1 MPERTVQ
8 PQFTAMG
15 GKTIEIGLT
24 SKPITSWGG
33 MAVFA
38 AFGES
43 VGLRKLVEQSLGGL
57 VRTSPNALPAADLLL
72 GFVVGVL
79 TGATRMLHLER
90 LRADSSLRAMFGI
103 SRFVAPTTYARF
115 FRSMCGQTRTSFWET
130 VTEWTLTR
138 LPVRAQGYTLDID
151 STVVE
156 RFGEQ
161 EGSLCGYNPRRRGGP
176 THHPL
181 LAGLAEAR
189 ILLHAWLRGGNTAS
203 GNNAVAFLQECLAL
217 ARDRVKL
224 RMLRAD
230 SGYFDNRI
238 LSFLESV
245 GLPYL
250 VKARF
255 TKLVKLAAEQVG
267 EWVPIGSGIEV
278 AEARIKLLRW
288 DTTRRLVLIR
298 HRVPEREKPQGKRL
312 FTWEDHRYQAIVTS
326 FPVDDMDTASV
337 YRNYLPRGE
346 FENRI
351 KELKE
356 GCGLTGFCLDSFT
369 ATEALLRVLCF
380 THNLVQLFQDGLG
393 LRKADRPWREGPRYT
408 LETLRNNLFTCAASM
423 GARGRQTVLR
433 LSATP
438 PWWQHFHRALA
449 RFLPDLPNC
458 RAPSPPNPI
467 GPQHPPLLFE

>member
-1 MPERTVQ
+1 MPEQTVQ
-8 PQFTAMG
+8 PQFTALG
-15 GKTIEIGLT
+15 GEIIEVGLT
-24 SKPITSWGG
+24 SKPVTAWGG

-38 AFGES
+38 AFAQA
-43 VGLRKLVEQSLGGL
+43 VGLRKVVERSLSCL
-57 VRTSPNALPAADLLL
+57 VRTSPNALPVADLLL

-79 TGATRMLHLER
+79 TGASRMLHLER
-90 LRADSSLRAMFGI
+90 LRADSALRGMFGI

-115 FRSMCGQTRTSFWET
+115 FLSMQGQARTNFWET
-130 VTEWTLTR
+130 VTEWTLAR
-138 LPVRAQGYTLDID
+138 LPARTQGYTLDID

-156 RFGEQ
+156 RYGEQ

-189 ILLHAWLRGGNTAS
+189 VLLHAWLRGGNTAS

-217 ARDRVKL
+217 AKDRVKL
-224 RMLRAD
+224 RMLRANN
-230 SGYFDNRI
+230 GYFDNRI
-238 LSFLESV
+238 LSFLESA

-255 TKLVKLAAEQVG
+255 TKLVKLAAQQVG
-267 EWVPIGSGIEV
+267 AWVPIGSGIEV

-288 DTTRRLVLIR
+288 DTARRLVLIR

-312 FTWEDHRYQAIVTS
+312 FTWEEHRYQAIVTS
-326 FPVDDMDTASV
+326 FPPQDMDAASV

-408 LETLRNNLFTCAASM
+408 LETLRNNLFTCAATL

-433 LSATP
+433 FSTTP
-438 PWWQHFHRALA
+438 HWWHHFHQALA
-449 RFLPDLPNC
+449 RFLPDFANC
-458 RAPSPPNPI
+458 RAAPGTKPSCPT
-467 GPQHPPLLFE
+467 HPPLLFE

>member
-1 MPERTVQ
+1 MTHRTVQ
-8 PQFTAMG
+8 SQFTALG
-15 GKTIEIGLT
+15 GQTIEIGLT
-24 SKPITSWGG
+24 SKPITPWGG
-33 MAVFA
+33 MAIFA
-38 AFGES
+38 AFAEAA
-43 VGLRKLVEQSLGGL
+43 GLRKLLERALLGC
-57 VRTSPNALPAADLLL
+57 VRTSPNALPVADLLL

-79 TGATRMLHLER
+79 TGASRMLHLER
-90 LRADSSLRAMFGI
+90 LRADSALRSMFGI

-115 FRSMCGQTRTSFWET
+115 FQSMEGQARTHFWER
-130 VTEWTLTR
+130 VTEWTLAR
-138 LPVRAQGYTLDID
+138 LPVRAQGYILDID

-181 LAGLAEAR
+181 LAGLAESR
-189 ILLHAWLRGGNTAS
+189 IILHAWLRGGNTAS

-217 ARDRVKL
+217 AEDRVKL
-224 RMLRAD
+224 RLLRAD
-230 SGYFDNRI
+230 NGFFDNRI
-238 LSFLESV
+238 LSFLESA

-255 TKLVKLAAEQVG
+255 TKLVKLAAQQVG
-267 EWVPIGSGIEV
+267 EWMPIGSGIEV

-288 DTTRRLVLIR
+288 DTERRLVLIR

-312 FTWEDHRYQAIVTS
+312 FACEEHRYQAIVTS
-326 FPVDDMDTASV
+326 LAPGEMDAANV

-356 GCGLTGFCLDSFT
+356 GCGLTGFCLDSFN

-408 LETLRNNLFTCAASM
+408 METLRNSLFTCAASL
-423 GARGRQTVLR
+423 GARGRQAVLR

-438 PWWQHFHRALA
+438 HWWNHFHQALA
-449 RFLPDLPNC
+449 RFLPDSANC
-458 RAPSPPNPI
+458 RAAPGTRTFIPS
-467 GPQHPPLLFE
+467 HPPLLLE

>member
-8 PQFTAMG
+8 SQFNALG
-15 GKTIEIGLT
+15 GQVIEIGLT
-24 SKPITSWGG
+24 SKPITAWGG

-38 AFGES
+38 AFAES
-43 VGLRKLVEQSLGGL
+43 TGLRKLVERSLVGL
-57 VRTSPNALPAADLLL
+57 VRTSPNAMPVADLLL

-79 TGATRMLHLER
+79 TGASRMLHLER
-90 LRADSSLRAMFGI
+90 LRADTALRTMFGI

-115 FRSMCGQTRTSFWET
+115 FQSLDGQTRTRFWET
-130 VTEWTLTR
+130 VTAWTLAR
-138 LPVRAQGYTLDID
+138 LPVRSEGYTLDID

-181 LAGLAEAR
+181 LAGLAESR

-217 ARDRVKL
+217 AKDRVQL

-230 SGYFDNRI
+230 NGYFDNRI

-255 TKLVKLAAEQVG
+255 TKLVKLAAQQVG

-278 AEARIKLLRW
+278 AEARIQLLRW
-288 DTTRRLVLIR
+288 DAERRLVLIR

-312 FTWEDHRYQAIVTS
+312 FTTEEHRYQAIVTS
-326 FPVDDMDTASV
+326 FPTEKMDAANV

-351 KELKE
+351 KELKD
-356 GCGLTGFCLDSFT
+356 GCGLTGFCLDSFN

-393 LRKADRPWREGPRYT
+393 LRKADRPPREGPRYT
-408 LETLRNNLFTCAASM
+408 LETLRNTLFTCAATL
-423 GARGRQTVLR
+423 GVKGRQTVLR
-433 LSATP
+433 LSTTP
-438 PWWQHFHRALA
+438 PWWHHFHQALA
-449 RFLPDLPNC
+449 RFLPDPANC
-458 RAPSPPNPI
+458 RAAPGPRAFSP
-467 GPQHPPLLFE
+467 GHPPLFLE

>member
-1 MPERTVQ
+1 MSERTVQ
-8 PQFTAMG
+8 SQFTALG
-15 GKTIEIGLT
+15 GETIEIGLT
-24 SKPITSWGG
+24 SKPITAWGG

-38 AFGES
+38 AFGEA
-43 VGLRKLVEQSLGGL
+43 VGLRKLVEQALLGV
-57 VRTSPNALPAADLLL
+57 VRTSPNAPPVADLLL

-90 LRADSSLRAMFGI
+90 LRADSALRTMFGV
-103 SRFVAPTTYARF
+103 SRFFAPTTYARLF
-115 FRSMCGQTRTSFWET
+115 QAMPGQVRIHFWET
-130 VTEWTLTR
+130 VTAWTLAR
-138 LPVRAQGYTLDID
+138 LPVRPEGYTLDID

-161 EGSLCGYNPRRRGGP
+161 EGALCGYNPRRRGGP

-189 ILLHAWLRGGNTAS
+189 ILLHAWLRSGNTAS

-217 ARDRVKL
+217 AKDRVKL

-230 SGYFDNRI
+230 NGYFDNRI
-238 LSFLESV
+238 LTFMESV

-255 TKLVKLAAEQVG
+255 TKGVQLAAQQVG

-278 AEARIKLLRW
+278 AEARIKLMRW
-288 DTTRRLVLIR
+288 EVERRLVLIR
-298 HRVPEREKPQGKRL
+298 HRVPERENPMGRRL
-312 FTWEDHRYQAIVTS
+312 FTWEEHRYQAIVTS
-326 FPVDDMDTASV
+326 FPTDEMDAAGV

-369 ATEALLRVLCF
+369 ATEAVLHTLCF

-408 LETLRNNLFTCAASM
+408 LETLRNNLFTCAATL
-423 GARGRQTVLR
+423 GARGRKTVLR
-433 LSATP
+433 LSTTP
-438 PWWQHFHRALA
+438 HWWHHFHQALA

-458 RAPSPPNPI
+458 RAVP
-467 GPQHPPLLFE
+467 GPMPFTPTHPPLLLE

>member
-1 MPERTVQ
+1 MPEQTVQ
-8 PQFTAMG
+8 SQFTALG
-15 GKTIEIGLT
+15 GEIIEIGLT
-24 SKPITSWGG
+24 SKPITAWGG

-38 AFGES
+38 AFAQA
-43 VGLRKLVEQSLGGL
+43 VGLRKLMERSLAGI
-57 VRTSPNALPAADLLL
+57 VRTSPNALPVADLLL

-79 TGATRMLHLER
+79 TGASRMLHLER
-90 LRADSSLRAMFGI
+90 LRADSALRTMFGI

-115 FRSMCGQTRTSFWET
+115 FQSMQGQTRTNFWET
-130 VTEWTLTR
+130 VSEWTLAR
-138 LPVRAQGYTLDID
+138 VPLRPQGYTLDID

-181 LAGLAEAR
+181 LAGLAETR

-217 ARDRVKL
+217 AKDRVKL

-230 SGYFDNRI
+230 NGYFDNRI

-255 TKLVKLAAEQVG
+255 TKLVKLAAQQVG
-267 EWVPIGSGIEV
+267 EWAPIGSGIEV

-298 HRVPEREKPQGKRL
+298 HRVPERQKPQGKRF
-312 FTWEDHRYQAIVTS
+312 FTWEEHRYQAIVTS
-326 FPVDDMDTASV
+326 FSPDDMDTPSV

-380 THNLVQLFQDGLG
+380 IHNLVQLFQDGLG

-408 LETLRNNLFTCAASM
+408 LETLRNTLLTCAATL

-438 PWWQHFHRALA
+438 HWWHQFHQALA
-449 RFLPDLPNC
+449 RFLPDLPKC
-458 RAPSPPNPI
+458 RAIPRPTAPAHS
-467 GPQHPPLLFE
+467 QPPLLLE

>member
-1 MPERTVQ
+1 MADQTVQ
-8 PQFTAMG
+8 SQFTALG
-15 GKTIEIGLT
+15 GGVIEIGLT
-24 SKPITSWGG
+24 TKPVTPWGG

-38 AFGES
+38 AFAES
-43 VGLRKLVEQSLGGL
+43 VGLRKLVERSLHGL
-57 VRTSPNALPAADLLL
+57 VRTSPNAMPAADLLL
-72 GFVVGVL
+72 GFMVGVL
-79 TGATRMLHLER
+79 TGASRMLHLER
-90 LRADSSLRAMFGI
+90 LRADSALRTMFGI
-103 SRFVAPTTYARF
+103 TRFVAPTTYARF
-115 FRSMCGQTRTSFWET
+115 FQSLRGQLQVNFWDT
-130 VTEWTLTR
+130 LMAWTLVR
-138 LPVRAQGYTLDID
+138 LPNRPLGYTLDID

-161 EGSLCGYNPRRRGGP
+161 DGALSGYNPRRRGGP

-203 GNNAVAFLQECLAL
+203 GNNAVAFLQECLGL
-217 ARDRVKL
+217 AKDRVKL

-230 SGYFDNRI
+230 NGFFDNRI

-255 TKLVKLAAEQVG
+255 TKLVKLAAQQVG
-267 EWVPIGSGIEV
+267 EWTAIGKGIEV

-288 DTTRRLVLIR
+288 DTERRLVLIR
-298 HRVPEREKPQGKRL
+298 HRVPERENPHGKRL
-312 FTWEDHRYQAIVTS
+312 FTFEEHRYQAIVTS
-326 FPVDDMDTASV
+326 FSPAEMNAASV

-356 GCGLTGFCLDSFT
+356 GCGLTGFCLDSFD
-369 ATEALLRVLCF
+369 ATEALLRTLCF
-380 THNLVQLFQDGLG
+380 THNLVQIFQDGLG

-408 LETLRNNLFTCAASM
+408 LETLRNGLFTCAATL

-433 LSATP
+433 LSTTP
-438 PWWQHFHRALA
+438 AWWHHFHQALA

-458 RAPSPPNPI
+458 RAMPGPRSFGPS
-467 GPQHPPLLFE
+467 HPRLLVE